1 MRRVTDRCGDFF
13 DCLLPLPES
22 LWDCVSS
29 KWPCR
34 VHFASAPKMK
44 AHSGTQLT
52 AGEYCGRSEG
62 SQTHHESLLGGSKF
76 RVLRQVR
83 SRSMNFL
90 PHVLLAV
97 RLVGSLKL
105 LRLER
110 PFSPRGTRLL
120 ASISAGE
127 FAESWRG
134 GAPSM

>member
-1 MRRVTDRCGDFF
+1 MRRVAGRCGDFF

-22 LWDCVSS
+22 LWGCVCS
-29 KWPCR
+29 KWPSR

-44 AHSGTQLT
+44 AHSGAQLT

-62 SQTHHESLLGGSKF
+62 SQTHHESLPGGSKF

-83 SRSMNFL
+83 SRSKNFL

-97 RLVGSLKL
+97 RLLGSLKL
-105 LRLER
+105 LGLVR

-120 ASISAGE
+120 ASISAGA
-127 FAESWRG
+127 FSESWRG
-134 GAPSM
+134 GAPSL